1 VYAVFVLFGVIT
13 IVFFLSRLSG
23 DPALLFLGPQATAA
37 DIAVYKASMGL
48 DQPLPVQYAIF
59 VAGAVRG
66 DFGHSIRQGD
76 PALLLV
82 VSRLPASLAL
92 VAVSALIG
100 LGLALPAGIVSA
112 LRRGTAVDLTASV
125 VALFGQSFPQFW
137 LGLMLVLLL
146 GVQLKVLP
154 PSGAGG
160 PQYLVMPGLTLGL
173 GMAAVLTRLLRS
185 NLIDVLGQDYIR
197 TGRAKG
203 LREQAVL
210 VRHAL
215 KNALL
220 PSVTIFGLQLVG
232 LIGSAAIVETVFSYP
247 GMGRLALQAIG
258 QRDYPIVQAFV
269 FTVGVLQV
277 TMTLVVD
284 VVYTY
289 LDPRVR
295 LVEGA

>member
-1 VYAVFVLFGVIT
+1 VYAVFVLFGVVT

-23 DPALLFLGPQATAA
+23 DPALLFLGPQATPADVAA
-37 DIAVYKASMGL
+37 YKASMGL
-48 DQPLPVQYAIF
+48 DQSLPVQYAIF
-59 VAGAVRG
+59 LAGAVRG

-82 VSRLPASLAL
+82 LSRLPASLAL
-92 VAVSALIG
+92 VGVSAAIG
-100 LGLALPAGIVSA
+100 LCLAIPAGILAAV
-112 LRRGTAVDLTASV
+112 RRGTLVDLGASV

-146 GVQLKVLP
+146 GVQFKLLP
-154 PSGAGG
+154 PSGFAG
-160 PQYLVMPGLTLGL
+160 PQYLLMPGLTLGV

-197 TGRAKG
+197 TSRAKG

-210 VRHAL
+210 VRHAM

-220 PSVTIFGLQLVG
+220 PTVTIFGLQLVG

-247 GMGRLALQAIG
+247 GMGRLAVQAIG

-277 TMTLVVD
+277 AMTLVVD
-284 VVYTY
+284 MVYMY

-295 LVEGA
+295 LVDAT